1 MHRLYKDRQNAMLGG
16 VCSGIADSLGI
27 DVTLV
32 RALAVIINTIFT
44 PMISVYFLLLLIL
57 PDKTQAAET
66 ERKARTAPK
75 QTEERNF
82 SPYIRT
88 AVLAAVIFMVVVV
101 ITEAFF
107 KVDIKI
113 KYIIIF
119 TSIIFGLYL
128 ITTKDLHSNPSKRV
142 ITGAAVCMLTL
153 VWLASSTGFL
163 YLPIAVIISTL
174 VKIWPL
180 LLAAV
185 GLSLLMQ
192 NKKYV
197 SVMWMIILAAS
208 VVITVINYISVLI

>member
-75 QTEERNF
+75 PTEERNF